1 MKKIC
6 NCGNCKHYNPDE
18 SYCMAR
24 GEDEIYPE
32 DSCEG
37 WEDESGLTKEEEDEI
52 IGDYEAHRIMVEG
65 RDI

>member
-6 NCGNCKHYNPDE
+6 NCGNCKHYNDCLNA
-18 SYCMAR
+18 SGGIDQIKDDHTC
-24 GEDEIYPE
+24 ED
-32 DSCEG
+32 
-37 WEDESGLTKEEEDEI
+37 WEEETWLTKEEEDEI